1 MNTLETQNYLTFNN
15 FGPVQQPVAVNPGI
29 LSVTAVPQPV
39 QPMQQPTWQVTQV
52 NPTIQVVPAPVFTIP
67 IQSLNIYESI
77 PRTTE
82 EFFVHTPDGLQ
93 KAQASEYCVSQ
104 GNSFYAPEGWTL
116 MSREE
121 FFNLN
126 LNVLP
131 FPTQVTPLASPSASP
146 SDSSRSAS
154 REVTRVEQTP
164 LAPQKM
170 NVKRP
175 HRAKQTK
182 IAEIHAIVKEYCVKQ
197 GIFAKEDE
205 VLRGEDVLRI
215 HVKTWEGLDLIE
227 SVIQEVE
234 DSLTIAKIALPFSM
248 KNKFQKKGFIC
259 YLKVQNVLDVPVV
272 QDIFSEY
279 SDAFKKCDVALPTNK
294 LLQKGNQVAKPF
306 DTPLMMPPIMAKRSS
321 AA

>member
-1 MNTLETQNYLTFNN
+1 METQNYLTYNN
-15 FGPVQQPVAVNPGI
+15 FGSIQQPVAVNTGI
-29 LSVTAVPQPV
+29 LSVTAVPHPV
-39 QPMQQPTWQVTQV
+39 QSVQQPTWQVAQV
-52 NPTIQVVPAPVFTIP
+52 NPNIQVVPAPVFTIP
-67 IQSLNIYESI
+67 TPQSLNIYENI
-77 PRTTE
+77 PGTT
-82 EFFVHTPDGLQ
+82 EFFVLTPNGLQ
-93 KAQASEYCVSQ
+93 KANPEEYCVSQ

-121 FFNLN
+121 YFNN
-126 LNVLP
+126 NFNMAP
-131 FPTQVTPLASPSASP
+131 FPTQVTPITPSPSRSV
-146 SDSSRSAS
+146 SRSS
-154 REVTRVEQTP
+154 SIEVTRVEQTP
-164 LAPQKM
+164 LTPQKT

-182 IAEIHAIVKEYCVKQ
+182 IAEIHAICKEYCVKQ

-272 QDIFSEY
+272 QDIFSKY
-279 SDAFKKCDVALPTNK
+279 SEAFKKCDVALPTNK
-294 LLQKGNQVAKPF
+294 VLEKVNQPF
-306 DTPLMMPPIMAKRSS
+306 PTPFMSPPVMAKRSS